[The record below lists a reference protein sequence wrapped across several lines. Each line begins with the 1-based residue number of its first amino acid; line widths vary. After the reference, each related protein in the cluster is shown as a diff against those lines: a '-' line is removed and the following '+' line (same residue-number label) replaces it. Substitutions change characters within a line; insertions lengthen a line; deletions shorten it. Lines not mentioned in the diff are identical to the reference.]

1 MNNFK
6 PLIGRTRD
14 LTSKVVTILGTL
26 LPMHNK
32 HMRLDGRL
40 IIAVELYNIIRS
52 SILLLKKSLRSLFH
66 SEEIKIKYIRFWCE
80 NIKQIRIIRI
90 IFHDFQSWKCLIMFS
105 HCILINERS
114 LKNQATPYD
123 RYACTI

>member
-14 LTSKVVTILGTL
+14 LTPKVVTILGTL

-52 SILLLKKSLRSLFH
+52 SILLLKKTLRSLFH

-90 IFHDFQSWKCLIMFS
+90 YSMIFNLGS
-105 HCILINERS
+105 IL
-114 LKNQATPYD
+114 
-123 RYACTI
+123 